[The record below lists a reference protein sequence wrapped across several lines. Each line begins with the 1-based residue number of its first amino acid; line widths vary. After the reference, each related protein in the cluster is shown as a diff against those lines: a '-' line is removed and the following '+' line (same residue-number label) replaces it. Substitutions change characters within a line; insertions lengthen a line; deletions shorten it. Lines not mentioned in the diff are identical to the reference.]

1 MHPTGPKVTL
11 ADRGSVSRV
20 HVRAASRPHT
30 RRRASNLHVWLRSIA
45 SSNVRGGQFD
55 SRTTRRRG
63 RLPPTTGRPV
73 PGCWSRPGPCRPP
86 GTVQSCD
93 ASALT
98 AGETRP
104 ALFLTVTPLGGLH
117 CAPASM
123 PGSGLARARPLLCFR
138 TFLAGASPPWF
149 EHVPAGQA
157 VESTHQSPAV
167 SVVPLLRDRRLAGHA
182 RGVSARP

>member
-1 MHPTGPKVTL
+1 MYEPRPVHTHVEEQATCTSGYVALPPPTFEAGSLTAVLRGGGAVCRQQL
-11 ADRGSVSRV
+11 ADRFQAVGRV
-20 HVRAASRPHT
+20 QALAAPWDRA
-30 RRRASNLHVWLRSIA
+30 VLRCE
-45 SSNVRGGQFD
+45 RLD
-55 SRTTRRRG
+55 SRG
-63 RLPPTTGRPV
+63 DSPGLV
-73 PGCWSRPGPCRPP
+73 PYSN
-86 GTVQSCD
+86 T
-93 ASALT
+93 
-98 AGETRP
+98 
-104 ALFLTVTPLGGLH
+104 FGGLH